1 MSNQNPGWDQS
12 VAKFGV
18 TASIGG
24 SALTAGQRAT
34 GSIVIPGASALLKQ
48 NTSYAQSVGAVAIAS
63 PAFAGG
69 PGAGFTWNA
78 YIDDA
83 SVTDQ
88 VTVEV
93 TCIAAGTPTAGV
105 YAVSLLPL

>member
-1 MSNQNPGWDQS
+1 MSEYSWDAS
-12 VAKFGV
+12 KALVGV

-34 GSIVIPGASALLKQ
+34 GSVVIPGASALAKQ
-48 NTSYAQSVGAVAIAS
+48 NTAYANSVIAVVLAS

-69 PGAGFTWNA
+69 PGAGFTVDA

-88 VTVEV
+88 VTVAV
-93 TCIAAGTPTAGV
+93 TCVAAGTPTAGAYV
-105 YAVSLLPL
+105 AMVMAF

>member
-1 MSNQNPGWDQS
+1 MANQESWNAS
-12 VAKFGV
+12 IARFGV
-18 TASIGG
+18 TGSIGG

-34 GSIVIPGASALLKQ
+34 GSIVIPGASALAKQ
-48 NTSYAQSVGAVAIAS
+48 NTAYAQSVGAVVSCS

-93 TCIAAGTPTAGV
+93 TCIAAGTPVAGV
-105 YAVSLLPL
+105 YAVSVQSF

>member
-1 MSNQNPGWDQS
+1 MTTEQTWNQS
-12 VAKFGV
+12 IARIGV

-24 SALTAGQRAT
+24 SALTAGEVAT
-34 GSIVIPGASALLKQ
+34 GSVVIPGASALAKQ
-48 NTSYAQSVGAVAIAS
+48 NAAYQQSVGAVVVAS

-69 PGAGFTWNA
+69 PGTGFVVDA

-88 VTVEV
+88 VTVAV
-93 TCIAAGTPTAGV
+93 TCVAAGTPTAGV
-105 YAVSLLPL
+105 YCVMLIPF

>member
-1 MSNQNPGWDQS
+1 MATQETWNQS
-12 VAKFGV
+12 VARFAV
-18 TASIGG
+18 TGSIGG

-34 GSIVIPGASALLKQ
+34 GSVVIPGASALAKQ
-48 NTSYAQSVGAVAIAS
+48 NTSYAQSVGAVVSCS

-69 PGAGFTWNA
+69 PGGGFTWNA

-93 TCIAAGTPTAGV
+93 TCIAAGTPVAGV
-105 YAVSLLPL
+105 YAVSVQPF